1 MEVAA
6 EEAANEEPLQM
17 HILYGVAAPSP
28 RCAAKHKAKKAAGH
42 HRQRLPPAARRSQG
56 NQLLSTTVGAGPLP
70 AKKKKK
76 LKKVTGMFKIVLDVK
91 PWDDETDL
99 AAMEE
104 ACRSIKHGTNPE
116 AIEWQASTLE
126 DVGYGIKK
134 LRIVVQVWDDDVSDL
149 VEMIVGFDEYV
160 QSCDIVASNKVCS
173 GSPAAT
179 SNSGLCT
186 RATDEQ
192 QLLAVDAPLEVSPG
206 DRGTEAQPE
215 QRRLRC
221 GTRIAVAGYGRGTCM
236 PLMAPRHHRSR
247 RGTPV
252 TGHGMHTI
260 AFDGYG
266 VTVTLNLWDE
276 SWTVLEQEEDRRAP
290 PILIHGA
297 SRASRLNFPTVV
309 SASSSS
315 GSIYQGTEQL
325 AKPDYLFKALVIGD
339 SGVGKSCLLLRFAQ
353 DKYEQNYLS
362 TVGVDYYNRIISI
375 EGKQVQLQMW
385 DTAGQERFRTITR
398 SYYRGSQVF
407 VVVYDITDND
417 TFENV
422 KHWLEE
428 IDKNAGSGGSGAPV
442 PRLLVGNKSDMES
455 LRQVTYQRGKQ
466 FADSV
471 GMDFFETSAKES
483 LTVEAVF
490 VRCAQQCGWPG
501 LSGLT
506 QARQRLAFARCGH
519 LADIDVVEAVCGVR
533 CAVPLDLCIRADEEA
548 MAMAMVM
555 TADEEAMV
563 MAMTKKSEARWGRV
577 RAAGRRAQA
586 RLQDMGFGRSAAC
599 AGSTR
604 G

>member
-28 RCAAKHKAKKAAGH
+28 RIAAKHRPAGGGG
-42 HRQRLPPAARRSQG
+42 RRRRLPPAARRSQG

-70 AKKKKK
+70 AKKEKK

-99 AAMEE
+99 AAMEA

-192 QLLAVDAPLEVSPG
+192 QLLAVDAPLEASPG

-290 PILIHGA
+290 PP
-297 SRASRLNFPTVV
+297 SRAGRLNFPTVV

-362 TVGVDYYNRIISI
+362 TVGVDYYSRTISI
-375 EGKQVQLQMW
+375 EGRRVQLQMW
-385 DTAGQERFRTITR
+385 DTAGQERFRTITG
-398 SYYRGSQVF
+398 SYYRRSQVF

-428 IDKNAGSGGSGAPV
+428 INKNAGSSV

-455 LRQVTYQRGKQ
+455 LRQVSYQRGKQ
-466 FADSV
+466 YADSV

-483 LTVEAVF
+483 LTDSGLEAVF
-490 VRCAQQCGWPG
+490 VRCAQQCGGPG

-519 LADIDVVEAVCGVR
+519 LADIDVVEAVC
-533 CAVPLDLCIRADEEA
+533 AALPLVQLQVSIRADEEA
-548 MAMAMVM
+548 MAMAM
-555 TADEEAMV
+555 
-563 MAMTKKSEARWGRV
+563 AMTKKTEARWGRV

-599 AGSTR
+599 AGGSTR